1 MRDIE
6 ELLEL
11 SSKQDVK
18 IPLKIEYRIQNT
30 LKHKHKKQWKNYI
43 KKFVTIMASIMV
55 VFVGSISV
63 YAAFGGT
70 IGGKPVLEWIGIRF
84 SDEYE
89 NYKVNVEGQEVAY
102 NETKIDLVS
111 TVCDE
116 GFTILEFDVKL
127 SKQDKE
133 YLRLGESII
142 TEEDIQQAKEI
153 DEEQFN
159 ETGKTPAYNHLMEAK
174 DTMNTVALIFFGQ
187 EQEEYGKTVYNPERT
202 YNVIIDGEKMWT
214 KTTQTVTKISDYE
227 YKVYQLF
234 LLTDDELK
242 GKENF
247 KISLNRVVL
256 GNTGEKKKTESGM
269 QTINTANNARY
280 INIGG
285 EFEVEV
291 SKEKALQNT
300 NVIYPENAE
309 VTYKKMTKK
318 IEEVKVTP
326 LQIIAKVSTTIND
339 VSLQSLSSSWNEDH
353 IGLIDFKVYDNNNQE
368 LSSCQYETKRVI
380 TYENGKTEEW
390 ATGDIGTFKDF
401 ENATMYLTEYVIIE
415 KKENMDSIKVV
426 PVERKI
432 TIDHGEEKN
441 TLEEM
446 QVDIH

>member
-174 DTMNTVALIFFGQ
+174 DTLNTVALIFFGQ
-187 EQEEYGKTVYNPERT
+187 EQEEYGKIVYNPERT
-202 YNVIIDGEKMWT
+202 YNVIIDGEEMWT

-234 LLTDDELK
+234 LLTEDELE

-309 VTYKKMTKK
+309 VTYKKMTQK

-380 TYENGKTEEW
+380 TYENWKTEEW

-401 ENATMYLTEYVIIE
+401 ENATMYLTEYIIIE
-415 KKENMDSIKVV
+415 KKEDVDSIKIV
-426 PVERKI
+426 PVEKNI
-432 TIDHGEEKN
+432 TDNGEEEN
-441 TLEEM
+441 TLGEM
-446 QVDIH
+446 QVDIN

>member
-234 LLTDDELK
+234 LLTEDELE

-309 VTYKKMTKK
+309 VTYKKMTQK

-353 IGLIDFKVYDNNNQE
+353 IGLIDFKIYDNNNQE

-441 TLEEM
+441 TLGEM

>member
-116 GFTILEFDVKL
+116 GFTVLEFDVKL

-234 LLTDDELK
+234 LLTDDELE

-247 KISLNRVVL
+247 RISLNRVVL

-309 VTYKKMTKK
+309 VTYKKMTQK

-326 LQIIAKVSTTIND
+326 LQIIAKVSITIND
-339 VSLQSLSSSWNEDH
+339 VSLQCLSSSWNEDH
-353 IGLIDFKVYDNNNQE
+353 IGLIDFKVYDKNNQE

-441 TLEEM
+441 TLGEM

>member
-174 DTMNTVALIFFGQ
+174 DTLNTVALIFFGQ

-202 YNVIIDGEKMWT
+202 YNVIIDGEEMWT

-234 LLTDDELK
+234 LLTEDELE

-339 VSLQSLSSSWNEDH
+339 VSLRSLSSTWNEDH

-368 LSSCQYETKRVI
+368 LSSCEYEVKRVI

-401 ENATMYLTEYVIIE
+401 ENATMYLTEYIIIE
-415 KKENMDSIKVV
+415 KKEDVDSIKIV
-426 PVERKI
+426 PVEKNI
-432 TIDHGEEKN
+432 TDNGEEEN
-441 TLEEM
+441 TLGEM
-446 QVDIH
+446 QVDIN

>member
-234 LLTDDELK
+234 LLTDDELE

-247 KISLNRVVL
+247 RISLNRVVL

-309 VTYKKMTKK
+309 VTYKKMTQK

-339 VSLQSLSSSWNEDH
+339 VSLQSLSSTWNEDH

-401 ENATMYLTEYVIIE
+401 ENATMYLTEYIIIE
-415 KKENMDSIKVV
+415 KKEDVDSIKIV
-426 PVERKI
+426 PVEKNI
-432 TIDHGEEKN
+432 TDNGEEEN
-441 TLEEM
+441 TLGEM

>member
-116 GFTILEFDVKL
+116 GFTVLEFDVKL

-234 LLTDDELK
+234 LLTDDELE

-247 KISLNRVVL
+247 RISLNRVVL

-309 VTYKKMTKK
+309 VTYKKMTQK

-441 TLEEM
+441 TLGEM

>member
-234 LLTDDELK
+234 LLTEDELE

-309 VTYKKMTKK
+309 VTYKKMTQK

-339 VSLQSLSSSWNEDH
+339 VSLRSLSSTWNEDH

-401 ENATMYLTEYVIIE
+401 ENATMYLTEYIIIE
-415 KKENMDSIKVV
+415 KKEDVDSIKIV
-426 PVERKI
+426 PVEKNI
-432 TIDHGEEKN
+432 TDNGEEEN
-441 TLEEM
+441 TLGEM
-446 QVDIH
+446 QVDIN

>member
-202 YNVIIDGEKMWT
+202 YNVIIDGEEMWT

-234 LLTDDELK
+234 LLTEDELE

-309 VTYKKMTKK
+309 VTYKKMTQK

-401 ENATMYLTEYVIIE
+401 ENATMYLTEYIIIE
-415 KKENMDSIKVV
+415 KKEDVDSIKIV
-426 PVERKI
+426 PVEKNI
-432 TIDHGEEKN
+432 TDNGEEEN
-441 TLEEM
+441 TLGEM
-446 QVDIH
+446 QVDIN

>member
-116 GFTILEFDVKL
+116 GFTVLEFDVKL

-159 ETGKTPAYNHLMEAK
+159 ETGKTLAYNHLMEAK

-234 LLTDDELK
+234 LLTDDELE

-247 KISLNRVVL
+247 RISLNRVVL

-309 VTYKKMTKK
+309 VTYKKMTQK

-441 TLEEM
+441 TLGEM

>member
-187 EQEEYGKTVYNPERT
+187 EQEEYGKTVYNPEPT
-202 YNVIIDGEKMWT
+202 YNVIIDGEEMWT

-309 VTYKKMTKK
+309 VTYKKMTQK

-401 ENATMYLTEYVIIE
+401 ENATMYLTEYIIIE
-415 KKENMDSIKVV
+415 KKEDVDSIKIV
-426 PVERKI
+426 PVEKNI
-432 TIDHGEEKN
+432 TDNGEEEN
-441 TLEEM
+441 TLGEM

>member
-116 GFTILEFDVKL
+116 GFTVLEFDVKL

-234 LLTDDELK
+234 LLTEDELE

-309 VTYKKMTKK
+309 VTYKKMTQK

-401 ENATMYLTEYVIIE
+401 ENATMYLTEYIIIE
-415 KKENMDSIKVV
+415 KKEDVDSIKIV
-426 PVERKI
+426 PVEKNI
-432 TIDHGEEKN
+432 TDNGEEEN
-441 TLEEM
+441 TLGEM
-446 QVDIH
+446 QVDIN

>member
-202 YNVIIDGEKMWT
+202 YNVIIDGEEMWT

-309 VTYKKMTKK
+309 VTYKKMTQK

-441 TLEEM
+441 TLGEM

>member
-153 DEEQFN
+153 DEERFN
-159 ETGKTPAYNHLMEAK
+159 EIGKTPAYNHLMEAK

-187 EQEEYGKTVYNPERT
+187 EQEEYGKIVYNPEPT
-202 YNVIIDGEKMWT
+202 YNVIIDGEEMWT

-309 VTYKKMTKK
+309 VTYKKMTQK

-339 VSLQSLSSSWNEDH
+339 VSLRSLSSTWNEDH

-401 ENATMYLTEYVIIE
+401 ENATMYLTEYIIIE
-415 KKENMDSIKVV
+415 KKEDVDSIKIV
-426 PVERKI
+426 PVEKNI
-432 TIDHGEEKN
+432 TDNGEEEN
-441 TLEEM
+441 TLGEM
-446 QVDIH
+446 QVDIN

>member
-116 GFTILEFDVKL
+116 GFTVLEFDVKL

-174 DTMNTVALIFFGQ
+174 DTLNTVALIFFGQ
-187 EQEEYGKTVYNPERT
+187 EQEEYGKIVYNPERT
-202 YNVIIDGEKMWT
+202 YNVIIDGEEMWT

-234 LLTDDELK
+234 LLTEDELE

-309 VTYKKMTKK
+309 VTYKKMTQK

-401 ENATMYLTEYVIIE
+401 ENATMYLTEYIIIE
-415 KKENMDSIKVV
+415 KKEDVDSIKIV
-426 PVERKI
+426 PVEKNI
-432 TIDHGEEKN
+432 TDNGEEEN
-441 TLEEM
+441 TLGEM
-446 QVDIH
+446 QVDIN

>member
-202 YNVIIDGEKMWT
+202 YNVIIDGEEMWT

-309 VTYKKMTKK
+309 VTYKKMTQK

-432 TIDHGEEKN
+432 TTDYGEEKN
-441 TLEEM
+441 TLGEM

>member
-1 MRDIE
+1 MRDVE

-234 LLTDDELK
+234 LLTEDELE

-309 VTYKKMTKK
+309 VTYKKMTQK

-441 TLEEM
+441 TLGEM

>member
-202 YNVIIDGEKMWT
+202 YNVIIDGEEMWT

-309 VTYKKMTKK
+309 VTYKKMTQK

-401 ENATMYLTEYVIIE
+401 ENATMYLTEYIIIE
-415 KKENMDSIKVV
+415 KKEDVDSIKIV
-426 PVERKI
+426 PVEKNI
-432 TIDHGEEKN
+432 TDNGEEEN
-441 TLEEM
+441 TLGEM
-446 QVDIH
+446 QVDIN

>member
-159 ETGKTPAYNHLMEAK
+159 ETGETPAYNHLMEAK
-174 DTMNTVALIFFGQ
+174 DTLNTVALIFFGQ
-187 EQEEYGKTVYNPERT
+187 EQEEYGKTVYNPEPT
-202 YNVIIDGEKMWT
+202 YNVIIDGEEMWT
-214 KTTQTVTKISDYE
+214 KTTQTVTRISDYE

-256 GNTGEKKKTESGM
+256 RNTGEKKKTESGM

-326 LQIIAKVSTTIND
+326 LQIIAKISTTIND
-339 VSLQSLSSSWNEDH
+339 VSLRSLSSTWNEDH

-368 LSSCQYETKRVI
+368 LSSCEYEVKRVI

-432 TIDHGEEKN
+432 TTDHGEEKN
-441 TLEEM
+441 TLGEM

>member
-234 LLTDDELK
+234 LLTEDELE

-309 VTYKKMTKK
+309 VTYKKMTQK

-441 TLEEM
+441 TLGEM

>member
-43 KKFVTIMASIMV
+43 KKFVTVMASIMV
-55 VFVGSISV
+55 AFVGSISV

-70 IGGKPVLEWIGIRF
+70 IGGKPVLEWIGIQF

-127 SKQDKE
+127 SKEDKE

-187 EQEEYGKTVYNPERT
+187 KQEEYGKIVYNPEPT
-202 YNVIIDGEKMWT
+202 YNVIIDGEEMWT
-214 KTTQTVTKISDYE
+214 KTTQTVTRISDYE

-256 GNTGEKKKTESGM
+256 GNTGEKKKTKSRM
-269 QTINTANNARY
+269 QTINTAYNARY

-326 LQIIAKVSTTIND
+326 LQIIAKVSTIINE
-339 VSLQSLSSSWNEDH
+339 VSLLSLSSSRSEDY
-353 IGLIDFKVYDNNNQE
+353 IGLIDFKAYDNNNQE
-368 LSSCQYETKRVI
+368 LSSCEYEVKRVI

-401 ENATMYLTEYVIIE
+401 ENATMYLTEYIIIE
-415 KKENMDSIKVV
+415 KKENVNSIKIV
-426 PVERKI
+426 PVERNI
-432 TIDHGEEKN
+432 TDNGEEEN
-441 TLEEM
+441 ILGEM
-446 QVDIH
+446 QIDIN

>member
-116 GFTILEFDVKL
+116 GFTVLEFDVKL

-234 LLTDDELK
+234 LLTDDELE

-247 KISLNRVVL
+247 RISLNRVVL

-309 VTYKKMTKK
+309 VTYKKMTQK

-326 LQIIAKVSTTIND
+326 LQIIAKISTTIND

-368 LSSCQYETKRVI
+368 LSSCKYETKRVI

-441 TLEEM
+441 TLGEM

>member
-1 MRDIE
+1 MRDVE

-202 YNVIIDGEKMWT
+202 YNIIIDGEKMWT

-234 LLTDDELK
+234 LLTDDELE

-247 KISLNRVVL
+247 RISLNRVVL

-309 VTYKKMTKK
+309 VTYKKMTQK

-339 VSLQSLSSSWNEDH
+339 VSLQSLSSNRSKDY
-353 IGLIDFKVYDNNNQE
+353 IGLIDFNIYDSDNNPLN
-368 LSSCQYETKRVI
+368 SCQYEVKRTI
-380 TYENGKTEEW
+380 TYQNGKTEEW

-401 ENATMYLTEYVIIE
+401 KNATMYLTEYVIIE
-415 KKENMDSIKVV
+415 KKENIDSIKIV

-432 TIDHGEEKN
+432 IDNEEEKN
-441 TLEEM
+441 TLGEM
-446 QVDIH
+446 QVDIN

>member
-11 SSKQDVK
+11 SNKQDVK

-116 GFTILEFDVKL
+116 GFTVLEFDVKL

-234 LLTDDELK
+234 LLTDDELE

-247 KISLNRVVL
+247 RISLNRVVL

-309 VTYKKMTKK
+309 VTYKKMTQK

-353 IGLIDFKVYDNNNQE
+353 IGLIDFKVYDKNNQE

-441 TLEEM
+441 TLGEM

>member
-202 YNVIIDGEKMWT
+202 YNVIIDGEEMWT

-309 VTYKKMTKK
+309 VTYKKMTQK

-368 LSSCQYETKRVI
+368 LSSCEYEVKRVI

-401 ENATMYLTEYVIIE
+401 ENATMYLTEYIIIE
-415 KKENMDSIKVV
+415 KKEDVDSIKIV
-426 PVERKI
+426 PVEKNI
-432 TIDHGEEKN
+432 TDNGEEEN
-441 TLEEM
+441 TLGEM
-446 QVDIH
+446 QVDIN

>member
-116 GFTILEFDVKL
+116 GFTVLEFDVKL

-234 LLTDDELK
+234 LLTDDELE

-247 KISLNRVVL
+247 RISLNRVVL

-309 VTYKKMTKK
+309 VTYKKMTQK
-318 IEEVKVTP
+318 I
-326 LQIIAKVSTTIND
+326 
-339 VSLQSLSSSWNEDH
+339 SLSSSWNEDH

-441 TLEEM
+441 TLGEM